1 MNLEDDFGFDSSEPL
16 DVNIL
21 PLIDIIFTVLAFVIL
36 AAIST
41 ATVSKLDVA
50 LPVAKHSQ
58 QANVAHPIS
67 IGIGKNGMISYNGST
82 IAPQRLQP
90 ILMQQLQASDAANI
104 LINADK
110 DAKLG
115 IVVWVLDVVKQWPS
129 ARVSIN
135 TISGK

>member
-1 MNLEDDFGFDSSEPL
+1 MKLEDDFSFDSSDQL

-41 ATVSKLDVA
+41 TAVSKLDVS
-50 LPVAKHSQ
+50 LPVAKRSQ
-58 QANVAHPIS
+58 QTSVARRIS
-67 IGIGKNGMISYNGST
+67 IGIGKNGLISYNGST
-82 IAPQRLQP
+82 ITPQRLQP
-90 ILMQQLQASDAANI
+90 ILMQKLQASDAADI

-129 ARVSIN
+129 ARVSIR
-135 TISGK
+135 TIRG

>member
-1 MNLEDDFGFDSSEPL
+1 MNLEDDFSFDSSDQL

-41 ATVSKLDVA
+41 TAVSKLDVSR
-50 LPVAKHSQ
+50 PVAKRSQ
-58 QANVAHPIS
+58 QTSVAQRIS
-67 IGIGKNGMISYNGST
+67 IGIGKNGLISYNGST
-82 IAPQRLQP
+82 ITPQRLQP
-90 ILMQQLQASDAANI
+90 ILMQQLQASDAADI

-129 ARVSIN
+129 ARVSIR
-135 TISGK
+135 TIRG

>member
-1 MNLEDDFGFDSSEPL
+1 MKLEDDFSFDSSEPL

-41 ATVSKLDVA
+41 TTVSKLDVA
-50 LPVAKHSQ
+50 LPVAKSSQ
-58 QANVAHPIS
+58 HTSVAQRIS
-67 IGIGKNGMISYNGST
+67 IGIGKNGLISYNGST
-82 IAPQRLQP
+82 IPSQRLQP
-90 ILMQQLQASDAANI
+90 ILMQHLQASDAADI

-129 ARVSIN
+129 ARVSIR
-135 TISGK
+135 TIRG

>member
-1 MNLEDDFGFDSSEPL
+1 MKLENDFSFDSSEPL

-36 AAIST
+36 ASIST
-41 ATVSKLDVA
+41 TAVSKLDVS
-50 LPVAKHSQ
+50 LPVAKRSQ
-58 QANVAHPIS
+58 QTSVAQRIS
-67 IGIGKNGMISYNGST
+67 IGIGKNGLISYNGST
-82 IAPQRLQP
+82 ITPQRLQP
-90 ILMQQLQASDAANI
+90 ILMQQLQASDAADI

-129 ARVSIN
+129 ARVSIR
-135 TISGK
+135 TIRG

>member
-1 MNLEDDFGFDSSEPL
+1 MNLEDDFSFDSSEPL

-36 AAIST
+36 ASIST
-41 ATVSKLDVA
+41 TAVSKLDVS
-50 LPVAKHSQ
+50 LPVAKRSQ
-58 QANVAHPIS
+58 QTSVAQRIS
-67 IGIGKNGMISYNGST
+67 IGIGKNGLISYNDST
-82 IAPQRLQP
+82 ITPQRLQP
-90 ILMQQLQASDAANI
+90 ILMQQLQASDAADI

-129 ARVSIN
+129 ARVSIR
-135 TISGK
+135 TIRG

>member
-1 MNLEDDFGFDSSEPL
+1 MNLEDDFSFDSSEPL

-36 AAIST
+36 ASIST
-41 ATVSKLDVA
+41 TAVSKLDVS
-50 LPVAKHSQ
+50 LPVAKRSQ
-58 QANVAHPIS
+58 QTSVAQRIS
-67 IGIGKNGMISYNGST
+67 IGIGKNGLISYNGST
-82 IAPQRLQP
+82 ITPQRLQP
-90 ILMQQLQASDAANI
+90 ILMQQLQASDAADI

-129 ARVSIN
+129 ARVSIR
-135 TISGK
+135 TIRG

>member
-1 MNLEDDFGFDSSEPL
+1 MNLEDDFSFDSSDQL

-41 ATVSKLDVA
+41 TAVSKLDVS
-50 LPVAKHSQ
+50 LPVAKRSQ
-58 QANVAHPIS
+58 QTSVAQRIS
-67 IGIGKNGMISYNGST
+67 IGIGKNGLISYNGST
-82 IAPQRLQP
+82 ITPQRLQP
-90 ILMQQLQASDAANI
+90 LLMQQLQASDAADI

-129 ARVSIN
+129 ARVSIR
-135 TISGK
+135 TIRG

>member
-1 MNLEDDFGFDSSEPL
+1 MNLEDDFSFDSSDQL

-41 ATVSKLDVA
+41 TAVSKLDVS
-50 LPVAKHSQ
+50 LPVAKRSQ
-58 QANVAHPIS
+58 QTSVAQRIS
-67 IGIGKNGMISYNGST
+67 IGIGKNGLISYNGST
-82 IAPQRLQP
+82 ITPQRLQP
-90 ILMQQLQASDAANI
+90 ILMQQLQASDAADI

-129 ARVSIN
+129 ARVSIR
-135 TISGK
+135 TIRG

>member
-1 MNLEDDFGFDSSEPL
+1 MKLEDDFSFDSSDQL

-41 ATVSKLDVA
+41 TAVSKLDVS
-50 LPVAKHSQ
+50 LPVAKRSQ
-58 QANVAHPIS
+58 QTSVAQRIS
-67 IGIGKNGMISYNGST
+67 IGIGKNGLISYNGST
-82 IAPQRLQP
+82 ITPQRLQP
-90 ILMQQLQASDAANI
+90 ILMQKLQASDAADI

-129 ARVSIN
+129 ARVSIR
-135 TISGK
+135 TIRG

>member
-1 MNLEDDFGFDSSEPL
+1 MNLEDDFSFDSSEPL

-36 AAIST
+36 ASIST
-41 ATVSKLDVA
+41 TAVSKLDVS
-50 LPVAKHSQ
+50 LPVAKRSQ
-58 QANVAHPIS
+58 QTSVAQRIS
-67 IGIGKNGMISYNGST
+67 IGIGKNGLISYNGST
-82 IAPQRLQP
+82 ITPQRLQP
-90 ILMQQLQASDAANI
+90 ILMQKLQASDAADI

-129 ARVSIN
+129 ARVSIR
-135 TISGK
+135 TIRG

>member
-1 MNLEDDFGFDSSEPL
+1 MNLEDDFSFDSNEPL

-41 ATVSKLDVA
+41 TAVSKLDVS
-50 LPVAKHSQ
+50 LPVAKRSQ
-58 QANVAHPIS
+58 QTSVAQRIS
-67 IGIGKNGMISYNGST
+67 IGIGKNGLISYNGST
-82 IAPQRLQP
+82 ITPQRLQP
-90 ILMQQLQASDAANI
+90 ILMQKLQASDAADI

-129 ARVSIN
+129 ARVSIR
-135 TISGK
+135 TIRG

>member
-1 MNLEDDFGFDSSEPL
+1 MNLEDDFSFDSSDQL

-41 ATVSKLDVA
+41 TAVSKLDVS
-50 LPVAKHSQ
+50 LPVAKRSQ
-58 QANVAHPIS
+58 QTSVAQRIS
-67 IGIGKNGMISYNGST
+67 IGIGKNGLISYNDST
-82 IAPQRLQP
+82 ITPQRLQP
-90 ILMQQLQASDAANI
+90 ILMQQLQASDAADI

-129 ARVSIN
+129 ARVSIR
-135 TISGK
+135 TIRG

>member
-1 MNLEDDFGFDSSEPL
+1 MNLEDDFSFDSSDQL

-41 ATVSKLDVA
+41 TAVSKLDVS
-50 LPVAKHSQ
+50 LPVAKRSQ
-58 QANVAHPIS
+58 QTSVAQRIS
-67 IGIGKNGMISYNGST
+67 IGIGKNGLISYNGST
-82 IAPQRLQP
+82 ITPQRLQP
-90 ILMQQLQASDAANI
+90 ILMQKLQASDAADI

-115 IVVWVLDVVKQWPS
+115 IVVWVLDVVKKWPS
-129 ARVSIN
+129 ARVSIR
-135 TISGK
+135 TIRG

>member
-1 MNLEDDFGFDSSEPL
+1 MNLEDDFSFDSSDQL

-41 ATVSKLDVA
+41 TAVSKLDVS
-50 LPVAKHSQ
+50 LPVAKRSQ
-58 QANVAHPIS
+58 QTSVAQRIS
-67 IGIGKNGMISYNGST
+67 IGIGKNGLISYNGST
-82 IAPQRLQP
+82 ITPQRLQP
-90 ILMQQLQASDAANI
+90 ILMQKLQASDAADI

-129 ARVSIN
+129 ARVSIR
-135 TISGK
+135 TIRG

>member
-1 MNLEDDFGFDSSEPL
+1 MNLEDDFSFDSSDQL

-21 PLIDIIFTVLAFVIL
+21 PLIDIIFTVLAFAIL

-41 ATVSKLDVA
+41 TAVSKLDVS
-50 LPVAKHSQ
+50 LPVAKRSQ
-58 QANVAHPIS
+58 QTSVAQRIS
-67 IGIGKNGMISYNGST
+67 IGIGKNGLISYNGST
-82 IAPQRLQP
+82 ITPQRLQP
-90 ILMQQLQASDAANI
+90 ILMQQLQSSDAADI

-129 ARVSIN
+129 ARVSIR
-135 TISGK
+135 TIRG

>member
-1 MNLEDDFGFDSSEPL
+1 MNLEDDFSFDSSEPL

-36 AAIST
+36 ASIST
-41 ATVSKLDVA
+41 TAVSKLDVS
-50 LPVAKHSQ
+50 LPVAKRSQ
-58 QANVAHPIS
+58 QTSVAQRIS
-67 IGIGKNGMISYNGST
+67 IGIGKNGLISYNDST
-82 IAPQRLQP
+82 ITPQRLQP
-90 ILMQQLQASDAANI
+90 ILMQQLQASEAADI

-129 ARVSIN
+129 ARVSIR
-135 TISGK
+135 TIRG

>member
-1 MNLEDDFGFDSSEPL
+1 MNLEDDFSFDSSDQL

-41 ATVSKLDVA
+41 TAVSKLDVS
-50 LPVAKHSQ
+50 LPVAKRSQ
-58 QANVAHPIS
+58 QTSVAQRIS
-67 IGIGKNGMISYNGST
+67 IGIGKNGLISYNGST
-82 IAPQRLQP
+82 ITPQRLQP
-90 ILMQQLQASDAANI
+90 ILMQKLQASDAADI

-115 IVVWVLDVVKQWPS
+115 IVVWVIDVVKHWPS
-129 ARVSIN
+129 ARVSIR
-135 TISGK
+135 TIRG